1 MVTFRPGIGTS
12 EPEDF
17 HETNIPF
24 FRKNIQNKG
33 GHISGT
39 IGPDLSK
46 DPLIH
51 ESFPPMGEQ
60 KRAHEGSQSEAPL
73 KEQSMDSMPRE
84 DSEEGQKVRP
94 KMSDA
99 PYQPP
104 PKMND
109 VGGAYNN
116 VQ

>member
-1 MVTFRPGIGTS
+1 MVTFRSGIS
-12 EPEDF
+12 SPEFTQESDSKSY
-17 HETNIPF
+17 T
-24 FRKNIQNKG
+24 G
-33 GHISGT
+33 GNAMLRQRMLTGRT
-39 IGPDLSK
+39 AR
-46 DPLIH
+46 LIH
-51 ESFPPMGEQ
+51 ESFPTMGEQ